1 MSRTEVAVIGANG
14 VAIPAGTQGD
24 AGHRTYEIYQ
34 RERSGQSTEK
44 INAGQLLSDGF
55 ARDPYP
61 ILAVLRENYPCY
73 RDWLSNCFW
82 VTRYDDVTSVFADQA
97 NFASRPNRWYYR
109 LEGYGRDLG
118 DTLPVLRAQ
127 AASMDGHTERLAAA
141 AVADFAGRG
150 EADLATEFA
159 ARFALELVVAML
171 DLPAADAGQFVE
183 RYWRMKSGVSWQPRA
198 TRDGLAAIHELTAYF
213 RPLLTQRRRHPGD
226 DLVSAVAQVSFADP
240 DQGETTAEDLV
251 VTLLEMDYDTL
262 HGGLANLWHL
272 LLNHPEALQ
281 QIGGDRRMLK
291 LAVLEMFRHST
302 PVTAARVYA
311 RHEVE
316 RFGRLL
322 PEGALMICSAAAA
335 NRDPRIFGEPDRFI
349 VGRKD
354 MCHREARGQYR
365 ADGLATGI
373 TFGLGRPSRFPA
385 VPEDRPRSRY
395 ALTRD
400 TIVSASAV
408 LLERLAGLE
417 LAPGASSTLLCRR
430 LGDMHTCWA
439 LPVRFKERH
448 NG

>member
-1 MSRTEVAVIGANG
+1 MSKADVAVIGANG
-14 VAIPAGTQGD
+14 VAIPAGTRGE

-34 RERSGQSTEK
+34 RERAGQSTAR
-44 INAGQLLSDGF
+44 INASQLVSDDF

-61 ILAVLRENYPCY
+61 ALAILRENYPCY

-82 VTRYDDVTSVFADQA
+82 LTRYDDVTSVFADRA
-97 NFASRPNRWYYR
+97 NFEPRSRRWYYG

-118 DTLPVLRAQ
+118 ETLPVLRAQ
-127 AASMDGHTERLAAA
+127 AAAMDNHAESLAAA
-141 AVADFAGRG
+141 AVADFLSRG
-150 EADLATEFA
+150 EANIATEFA
-159 ARFALELVVAML
+159 ARFALDLVVAML
-171 DLPAADAGQFVE
+171 DLPEEDAGQFVA
-183 RYWRMKSGVSWQPRA
+183 RYWRMRSGVTWQAQA
-198 TRDGLAAIHELTAYF
+198 TRDGLTAIRELTAYF
-213 RPLLTQRRRHPGD
+213 QPLVSERRRHPGD
-226 DLVSAVAQVSFADP
+226 DLVSAIAQVAFADP
-240 DQGETTAEDLV
+240 DQGETTAEDVV

-281 QIGGDRRMLK
+281 QIGEDRRLLK

-322 PEGALMICSAAAA
+322 PEGALMVCSAAAA
-335 NRDPRIFGEPDRFI
+335 NRDPRVFADPDRFI

-354 MCHREARGQYR
+354 VCHREARGQYR

-373 TFGLGRPSRFPA
+373 TVGLGLPSRFPA

-400 TIVSASAV
+400 TIVNASAV
-408 LLERLAGLE
+408 LLEQTAGIR
-417 LAPGASSTLLCRR
+417 LAPGASSALVCRR
-430 LGDMHTCWA
+430 LGDMHTCWD
-439 LPVRFKERH
+439 LPAQFRPA
-448 NG
+448 